1 VTAKKRTSKEKQM
14 APSES
19 TSENRPEAEAV
30 PIINPISPVINPI
43 PIPIPILVSTPL
55 SPASPT
61 VTTTAPTSSVLVTV
75 PNTSGTVTFSLVVT
89 DNLGV
94 ESAPAFATVTIQGA
108 PVAVIAATPETV
120 AVGGRIDLSG
130 VGSTSAGSI
139 ASYTFALV
147 PPPPVPSPI
156 TAVT

>member
-1 VTAKKRTSKEKQM
+1 M

-19 TSENRPEAEAV
+19 TSENRPEAEAL
-30 PIINPISPVINPI
+30 PVINPVVG
-43 PIPIPILVSTPL
+43 PIHIPILPVSTSTPL
-55 SPASPT
+55 SPTSPT
-61 VTTTAPTSSVLVTV
+61 VTTTAPTSSVSVTV

-94 ESAPAFATVTIQGA
+94 QSAPAFATVTIQGA
-108 PVAVIAATPETV
+108 PVAVIAATPAVV
-120 AVGGRIDLSG
+120 ADGGAIELSG
-130 VGSTSAGSI
+130 AGSTSAGSI

-147 PPPPVPSPI
+147 PPPPAPSPI

>member
-1 VTAKKRTSKEKQM
+1 
-14 APSES
+14 
-19 TSENRPEAEAV
+19 
-30 PIINPISPVINPI
+30 
-43 PIPIPILVSTPL
+43 
-55 SPASPT
+55 
-61 VTTTAPTSSVLVTV
+61 
-75 PNTSGTVTFSLVVT
+75 
-89 DNLGV
+89 V

>member
-1 VTAKKRTSKEKQM
+1 M

-19 TSENRPEAEAV
+19 TSENRPEAEIS
-30 PIINPISPVINPI
+30 PIIGPVTPIIGPVTPVGPI
-43 PIPIPILVSTPL
+43 PTPIPTPTPPPTSTATPL

-61 VTTTAPTSSVLVTV
+61 VTTTAPTSSVSVTV

-94 ESAPAFATVTIQGA
+94 SSAPAFATVTIQGA
-108 PVAVIAATPETV
+108 PIAVIAATPETI
-120 AVGGRIDLSG
+120 AAGGAINLSG
-130 VGSTSAGSI
+130 AGSTSAGSI

-147 PPPPVPSPI
+147 PPPAPPPV